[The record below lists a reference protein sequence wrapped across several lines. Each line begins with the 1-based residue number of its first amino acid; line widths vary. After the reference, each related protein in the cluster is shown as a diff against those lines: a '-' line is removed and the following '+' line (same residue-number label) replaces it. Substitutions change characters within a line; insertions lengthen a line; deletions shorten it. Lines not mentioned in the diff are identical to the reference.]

1 MKKLLLYTLLITSV
15 IACKK
20 DDDTTNDNTPKYEVI
35 EIKTDFGN
43 MYMWL
48 YDNTPLHKA
57 NFLKLAKEGFFDGTT
72 FHRIVTN
79 FVIQGGD
86 PNSKDSDPDNDGNG
100 SPGYTITAEID
111 STQFRHKLGAVGAA
125 RQGDQI
131 NPEKKSNGSQFYIVI
146 NNAGTHFLDGN
157 YTVFGQV
164 FNGIEV
170 GQEIVKQPNSGS
182 PSNRPYTNIPMDVNV
197 VSKTA
202 AELKAEFN
210 FELPQ

>member
-20 DDDTTNDNTPKYEVI
+20 DDDGDTVDNTPRYEVI

-72 FHRIVTN
+72 FHRIVPN

-86 PNSKDSDPDNDGNG
+86 PNSKDSDPNNDGGG

-111 STQFRHKLGAVGAA
+111 SSQYRHVLGAIGAA
-125 RQGDQI
+125 RQGDQV

-146 NNAGTHFLDGN
+146 NNAGTAFLDGN
-157 YTVFGQV
+157 YTVFGIII
-164 FNGIEV
+164 NGIEHA
-170 GQEIVKQPNSGS
+170 QTIVKQPRNA
-182 PSNRPYTNIPMDVNV
+182 NDRPLTDVKMDVNV

-202 AELKAEFN
+202 AELKTEFN
-210 FELPQ
+210 FELPE